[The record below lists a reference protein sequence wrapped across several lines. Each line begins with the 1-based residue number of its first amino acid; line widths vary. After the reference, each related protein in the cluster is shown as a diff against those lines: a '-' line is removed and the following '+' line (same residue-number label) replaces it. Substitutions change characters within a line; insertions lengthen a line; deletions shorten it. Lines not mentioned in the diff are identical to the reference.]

1 MNLKTIALTGTFD
14 TKGQEFLFVK
24 ELIESLGMKTLTIHT
39 GVFDSQ
45 FKPDVNND
53 EVVGIVGEDIIAIQD
68 KKDRAH
74 ATAVYQKA
82 WNN

>member
-24 ELIESLGMKTLTIHT
+24 ELIESLGMQTLTIHT
-39 GVFDSQ
+39 GVFDPQ

-53 EVVGIVGEDIIAIQD
+53 EVVGIVGEDIIAIQE
-68 KKDRAH
+68 KRIEH
-74 ATAVYQKA
+74 MLQRFYQKV
-82 WNN
+82 WNY